1 MKIIRGDAR
10 RRRDPLRGAGPA
22 AGLLAGLAL
31 LAGGL
36 AHAEDPA
43 SFWSEPRRGT
53 NFFNGTER
61 AERFEAAAAAG
72 IKFVRIAPNKWKAT
86 GRDFLLGDADHFVG
100 IPAAD
105 LAQVRRA
112 LDEAQGAGLKVVLT
126 TLSLPG
132 ARWRQQNGNQ
142 NDFRLY
148 REPRF
153 AAEAEAFWRELA
165 TALKGHPALVGY
177 NLLNEPNPELASGP
191 ADYWSFDFAAHAR
204 RVAGSAADLNALY
217 ARLAGAVRGVDAL
230 TPIVLDSGLY
240 ATPWALPVLT
250 LLKDPRILYSIHMY
264 EPYTYTNHKQN
275 QGRFVYP
282 GAIPDDAE
290 ASASAR
296 PWDKEALRRF
306 LAPVDAWQ
314 RKHHLAA
321 DRLLVGEFGVDRR
334 ARGADRYLADLID
347 LFEERR
353 WHWAFY
359 AFREDTWDA
368 MDYEIGDRPLP
379 AAYWKDV
386 EAGGKPQPPRSDNH
400 LWRVLQRGLAR

>member
-1 MKIIRGDAR
+1 VGTRHPR
-10 RRRDPLRGAGPA
+10 RVR
-22 AGLLAGLAL
+22 GLLAGLAFF
-31 LAGGL
+31 AGGFGY
-36 AHAEDPA
+36 AEDPA
-43 SFWSEPRRGT
+43 GFWSEPRRGT
-53 NFFNGTER
+53 NFFNGVER

-72 IKFVRIAPNKWKAT
+72 IKFVRLAPNKWKAA
-86 GRDFLLGDADHFVG
+86 GRDFLLGDADHFRG

-112 LDEAQGAGLKVVLT
+112 LDQAQAAGIKVVLT

-132 ARWRQQNGNQ
+132 ARWRQQNGNR

-165 TALKGHPALVGY
+165 SALEGHPALVGY
-177 NLLNEPNPELASGP
+177 NLLNEPNPELARGP
-191 ADYWSFDFAAHAR
+191 ADYWSFDFAAHAK

-217 ARLAGAVRGVDAL
+217 ARLACTVRAVDAL

-240 ATPWALPVLT
+240 ATPWALPELT
-250 LLKDPRILYSIHMY
+250 PLDDPRVLYSIHMY
-264 EPYTYTNHKQN
+264 EPYTYTNRKQN

-282 GAIPDDAE
+282 GEIPDDAFNP
-290 ASASAR
+290 ASAHR
-296 PWDKEALRRF
+296 WDGEALRRF
-306 LAPVDAWQ
+306 FAPVDAWRQ
-314 RKHHLAA
+314 KHHLGPG
-321 DRLLVGEFGVDRR
+321 RLLVGEFGVERR
-334 ARGADRYLADLID
+334 TRGADRYLADLID

-368 MDYEIGDRPLP
+368 MDYELGDRPLP
-379 AAYWKDV
+379 AGYWKEL
-386 EAGGKPQPPRSDNH
+386 EAGRNPEPPRSDNR
-400 LWRVLQRGLAR
+400 LWRVLRRGLAH